1 VIQTAAA
8 LHKHPRFKGRHG
20 GTSCASNAG
29 NQHPSCFPKG
39 VHCSVLTV
47 TSCQGYENPASQM
60 SLAGTSRKVLSGY
73 TGSHHKTVDEAVS
86 SAAMN
91 LRRTNAIL
99 PPLCKP
105 FYICVGE
112 SNASLGIMRILER
125 GGTKKQVVALH
136 GPAIPISPFDVHVR
150 FASHDWAPRPPR
162 HPGIGCGV
170 DGSRPTLAA
179 AATANDQWI
188 VLFVLLRTCG
198 LFLLTKA
205 NS

>member
-1 VIQTAAA
+1 
-8 LHKHPRFKGRHG
+8 
-20 GTSCASNAG
+20 
-29 NQHPSCFPKG
+29 
-39 VHCSVLTV
+39 
-47 TSCQGYENPASQM
+47 M

-86 SAAMN
+86 STAMN

-99 PPLCKP
+99 PPLCTNG
-105 FYICVGE
+105 VGAFLFLRGRE
-112 SNASLGIMRILER
+112 QCFPGDHEDVFLER

-179 AATANDQWI
+179 AATANGQWI
-188 VLFVLLRTCG
+188 LLFVLLRTCG